1 MTAFQTVANAANQV
15 VRPLMRVPVL
25 SAVLGRGLATITYT
39 GRRSGRTISL
49 PVSYRRSGDRVTVM
63 VAAPSQKAW
72 WRNFHPDPAPV
83 TVDIAG
89 HQHRG
94 SAQAVVAD
102 KGGVRVVITLDR

>member
-1 MTAFQTVANAANQV
+1 
-15 VRPLMRVPVL
+15 
-25 SAVLGRGLATITYT
+25 
-39 GRRSGRTISL
+39 
-49 PVSYRRSGDRVTVM
+49 
-63 VAAPSQKAW
+63 
-72 WRNFHPDPAPV
+72 V